1 MKPLFFAFAL
11 ALLPIRCLAADA
23 VTQHIL
29 TLNGNVI
36 HYTARAGTITIYDE
50 KRRPIDTMFYTAYT
64 QDGVDPYN
72 RPVTFFYNGGP
83 GG

>member
-50 KRRPIDTMFYTAYT
+50 KRRPIESCRSSRRKDTSASSTARSPR
-64 QDGVDPYN
+64 DN
-72 RPVTFFYNGGP
+72 RG
-83 GG
+83 